1 MVVIHSPMK
10 LFLIFSLLA
19 LVPTGHSA
27 FAKKKEE
34 SAIERY
40 YRKRLRPSTSG
51 ACKVINN
58 SCLHAG
64 FVKGGPAGR
73 DLKQDCRNPILKGR
87 SVRHVFILPGVVNS
101 CRFQKESEAEI

>member
-1 MVVIHSPMK
+1 MK

-19 LVPTGHSA
+19 LMPFGNSA
-27 FAKKKEE
+27 FAKKKDE

-40 YRKRLRPSTSG
+40 YRKRPRPSTSG

-64 FVKGGPAGR
+64 FVKDGPASR
-73 DLKQDCRNPILKGR
+73 DLKRDCRNPILKGR
-87 SVRHVFILPGVVNS
+87 SVKHVFVLPGIVNS
-101 CRFQKESEAEI
+101 CRLQKDNEAEG